1 MFILIPIGG
10 IGTRFK
16 NNGYSQPKAL
26 INVLGKPIVFWLLDN
41 LKLSNN
47 IDFIFIPYNKEYS
60 KYNFEDILT
69 NKYPHLNFKFLVL
82 KHNTR
87 GAAETIN
94 ISLKYLIDNHIS
106 DQPMLCL
113 DSDNFYTT
121 NIVLFWN
128 GDNKIF
134 SFNDTNKKPIYSYI
148 STNSNDVI
156 TDIKEKHKIS
166 DNACTGAYGFN
177 SYIDFY
183 NASKFVIDNNI
194 KDKNEFYTSTVIK
207 YMISSNFIFFYKNI
221 SSDHYYCLGT
231 PTQVRLFCNNF
242 SPTNDFI
249 PKRFCFDLDNTLVSF
264 PKKHNDYSSVKPIIK
279 NINSLKYLKSLGHT
293 IIIYTARRMRTHNGN
308 TGKILADVG
317 PITFNTLHKFDI
329 PYDELCFGK
338 PYADFY
344 IDDKAF
350 NANSDIEKELGFYNA
365 KIETRSF
372 NSIVSSSI
380 DTFTKYSNNLS
391 SEIFYY
397 NHIPQSIK
405 HFFPL
410 FIRCDPSNNKWY
422 QVEKIKGIT
431 ANEMFLSQ
439 ILNTNHLKAILHSI
453 HTIHFTPIKDISSNV
468 DIYAN
473 YSKKLSRRYNKFDY
487 SKFPN
492 HNDVFNNILTQL
504 KLYENN
510 NYGFKTIIHGDPVFT
525 NILIDCNNSIKFID
539 MRGRLDVIDTI
550 LGDSFYDYAKILQSL
565 IGYDE
570 ILQQK
575 NVSEDY
581 RDPLILFFKSYFI
594 NIYDEPSFKFIQ
606 IVTKSL
612 LFSLIPLHNND
623 KCYDYFN
630 LINSK
635 YLNDF

>member
-10 IGTRFK
+10 VGSRFK
-16 NNGYSQPKAL
+16 TNGYSQPKAL
-26 INVLGKPIVFWLLDN
+26 INVLGKPIIFWLLDN
-41 LKLSNN
+41 LKFHKIN
-47 IDFIFIPYNKEYS
+47 FIFIPYNKEYS

-69 NKYPHLNFKFLVL
+69 NKYPRLKFKFFPL

-94 ISLKYLIDNHIS
+94 ISLKFLLDNNIP

-121 NIVLFWN
+121 DIVLFWN
-128 GDNKIF
+128 GHNKIF
-134 SFNDTNKKPIYSYI
+134 TFTDTNNKPIYSYI
-148 STNSNDVI
+148 STNNNDII

-183 NASKFVIDNNI
+183 NASKFVIENNI

-207 YMISSNFIFFYKNI
+207 HMISDNFIFFYKNI
-221 SSDHYYCLGT
+221 SLDHYYCLGT

-242 SPTNDFI
+242 SPTTDFI
-249 PKRFCFDLDNTLVSF
+249 PKRFCFDLDNTLISF
-264 PKKHNDYSSVKPIIK
+264 PKKTGDYSSVVPIKK
-279 NINSLKYLKSLGHT
+279 NINMLKFLKSLGHT

-308 TGKILADVG
+308 NGKILADIG

-329 PYDELCFGK
+329 PYDEIYFGK

-372 NSIVSSSI
+372 NSIVSSTI
-380 DTFTKYSNNLS
+380 DTFTKYSNNLEC
-391 SEIFYY
+391 EIFYY
-397 NHIPQSIK
+397 NNIPQSIK

-410 FIRCDPSNNKWY
+410 FIRCDSSNNKWY

-431 ANEMFLSQ
+431 ANEMLLSQ
-439 ILNTNHLKAILHSI
+439 ILNTNHLKSILQSI

-468 DIYAN
+468 NIYAN
-473 YSKKLSRRYNKFDY
+473 YSNKLYRRYNNYDY
-487 SKFPN
+487 TKFPDHYN
-492 HNDVFNNILTQL
+492 VFNNILAQL

-510 NYGFKTIIHGDPVFT
+510 NNGFKTIIHGDPVFT
-525 NILIDCNNSIKFID
+525 NILIDNNNHIKFID
-539 MRGRLDVIDTI
+539 MRGRLDNINTI
-550 LGDSFYDYAKILQSL
+550 LGDSFYDYAKIFQSL

-575 NVSEDY
+575 TINEDY
-581 RDPLILFFKSYFI
+581 REQLILFFKSYFI
-594 NIYDEPSFKFIQ
+594 NIYDLTSFKFIQ
-606 IVTKSL
+606 IITKSL
-612 LFSLIPLHNND
+612 LFSLIPLHNNE
-623 KCYDYFN
+623 KCNDYYN